1 MKADFWHERWEN
13 GLIGFHQE
21 EYNPYL
27 VKYWPTLS
35 LKYDDA
41 VFVPMCGKSKDLLW
55 LAEQG
60 HAVKGV
66 EVSSIA
72 VESFFSEN
80 QLAYEEKPHTKFRV
94 HQADKIEL
102 LQGDFFHL
110 SAEDLTS
117 VGAVFDRASLIAL
130 PPEMRQQYAIHLAK
144 VLKPDTQVLL
154 VSMEYPQAEMDG
166 PPFSVMQD
174 EVYDLYQQNFEIK
187 VLEDYDVLAEN
198 PRFQDKGL
206 TQLHEKVFCL
216 VRK

>member
-1 MKADFWHERWEN
+1 MKTEFWHDRWEN

-27 VKYWPTLS
+27 VKHWPSIS
-35 LKYDDA
+35 LRDDEA

-55 LAEQG
+55 LAAQG

-66 EVSSIA
+66 EVSPLA
-72 VESFFSEN
+72 VEAFFAEN
-80 QLAYEEKPHTKFRV
+80 ELAHEEKPHTKFTVR
-94 HQADKIEL
+94 QADKIEL

-110 SAEDLTS
+110 SAEDLAS

-130 PPEMRQQYAIHLAK
+130 PPEMRQQYAEHLAE
-144 VLKPDTQVLL
+144 VLKPGTQVLL

-166 PPFSVMQD
+166 PPFSVTQN
-174 EVYDLYQQNFEIK
+174 EVYELYQQNFEIK
-187 VLEDYDVLAEN
+187 VLEDVDALAEN
-198 PRFQDKGL
+198 PRFQNKGL
-206 TQLHEKVFCL
+206 TQFHEKVFCL